1 MKNQEKAVTIQLSTD
16 TPEQWR
22 FVDLQSGEVWKWV
35 EGGNFELDPKARI
48 IGTQRASHVL
58 PVAVLL
64 AIGVFAWVV
73 LNYPEVASD
82 LYRRIAGV
90 LP

>member
-1 MKNQEKAVTIQLSTD
+1 MKDQEKAVTIQLSTH

-35 EGGNFELDPKARI
+35 KGGNFELDPKPRMV
-48 IGTQRASHVL
+48 GTRRSSLVL
-58 PVAVLL
+58 PFAVLMGIL
-64 AIGVFAWVV
+64 VFAWIV

-82 LYRRIAGV
+82 LFRRMGAR
-90 LP
+90 